1 MTLVKTSLLS
11 GIAVVIKVLSLL
23 AINKILAIFVGP
35 VGYSIIGQFQNALT
49 TITTLAS
56 AGVNSGVTK
65 YTAEFNNRPSRQK
78 VVWSTATLTGLA
90 GTIIAA
96 FSLIAF
102 AESASIFLFKSREYT
117 SSLIWAAVC
126 LPLFVL
132 NTLLLAILNGKKEV
146 MKFVLAN
153 IYNNIFMLIAVG
165 FGAWIFGLKG
175 ALISLA
181 ASQSISC
188 IFTLILC
195 WKEPWFKFSYLWIK
209 FDLKMAKKLFH
220 FTLMAGATSIF
231 GPVSQMIVRNHL
243 IDMTGLISAGYWEA
257 ITRISGAFLLI
268 IAMPLSVYFIPRIAE
283 IQSKAELRK
292 EIINGYKLLIPVV
305 ISLAILIFIFRE
317 QLIRLL
323 FSAEFN
329 PMSNLFLF
337 EMIGDVFRACGWLL
351 SFYLLGKAM
360 TRSFIFVEAT
370 VNLTFIGLAWILIDA
385 FGLLGPVLAYAINN
399 AIFLIL
405 LLIIVKKNLST

>member
-1 MTLVKTSLLS
+1 MTLVGTSLLS

-35 VGYSIIGQFQNALT
+35 AGYSVIGQFQNALT

-56 AGVNSGVTK
+56 SGVNSGVTK
-65 YTAEFNNRPSRQK
+65 YTAEFNKHPSRQK

-90 GTIIAA
+90 GTIVVA
-96 FSLIAF
+96 LTLVAF
-102 AESASIFLFKSREYT
+102 AESVSFFLFKSREYT
-117 SSLIWAAVC
+117 SSLIWAAAC

-153 IYNNIFMLIAVG
+153 IYNNIFLLITVG

-181 ASQSISC
+181 LGQSISC
-188 IFTLILC
+188 IFTLIIC

-220 FTLMAGATSIF
+220 FTLMAVATSIF
-231 GPVSQMIVRNHL
+231 GPISQMIVRNHL
-243 IDMTGLISAGYWEA
+243 IDMTSLTSAGYWEA
-257 ITRISGAFLLI
+257 VTRISSAYLLI

-283 IQSKAELRK
+283 TQSRVELRK
-292 EIINGYKLLIPVV
+292 EIINGYKLLIPAV
-305 ISLAILIFIFRE
+305 ISIAFLIFILRE

-323 FSAEFN
+323 FSAEFH
-329 PMSNLFLF
+329 PMSSLFLF

-360 TRSFIFVEAT
+360 TRSFLFVE
-370 VNLTFIGLAWILIDA
+370 VFINLTFIGLAWVLIDIY
-385 FGLLGPVLAYAINN
+385 GVLGPVLAHAINS

-405 LLIIVKKNLST
+405 LLMIVKKNLSS